1 MASQAP
7 FIDPDTQELDTD
19 QIRSEAIPLAKLIG
33 LFVLISLLPF
43 ALGLLL
49 LGNEGLGAIF
59 VVIGQFILA
68 IGGGIVLM
76 YVIARGMRLSGG

>member
-49 LGNEGLGAIF
+49 LGNEGLGAVF